1 MELVLVRKY
10 DTSGTNGSVFI
21 GNELICH
28 SIELP
33 WKINQ
38 KRISCV
44 PEGRYELVKRYS
56 AKFKWHLMLMNV
68 PERAYVL
75 IHPANDAQKELKGCI
90 APVTI
95 LVGAGKGYAS
105 VSAMR
110 KLCAIV
116 FPLLEQKEK
125 VYLIIQSNQKKQ

>member
-10 DTSGTNGSVFI
+10 DTSGTNGSIFI

-33 WKINQ
+33 WKTNQ
-38 KRISCV
+38 KSISCV

-68 PERAYVL
+68 PERAYIL

-95 LVGAGKGYAS
+95 LTGEGKGYAS
-105 VSAMR
+105 VSAMN

-116 FPLLEQKEK
+116 FPVMEKKEK
-125 VYLIIQSNQKKQ
+125 VYLNIQSNLKKQ

>member
-10 DTSGTNGSVFI
+10 DTSGTNGSIFI

-33 WKINQ
+33 WKTNQ

-68 PERAYVL
+68 PERAYIL

-95 LVGAGKGYAS
+95 LTGEGKGYAS
-105 VSAMR
+105 VSAMN

>member
-1 MELVLVRKY
+1 MELVLIRKY
-10 DTSGTNGSVFI
+10 DTSGTNGSIFI

-33 WKINQ
+33 WKTNQ
-38 KRISCV
+38 KSISCV

-68 PERAYVL
+68 PERAYIL

-95 LVGAGKGYAS
+95 LTGEGKGYAS
-105 VSAMR
+105 VSAMN

-116 FPLLEQKEK
+116 FPVMEKKEK
-125 VYLIIQSNQKKQ
+125 VYLNIQSNLKKQ

>member
-10 DTSGTNGSVFI
+10 DTSGTNGSIFI
-21 GNELICH
+21 GSELICH

-33 WKINQ
+33 WKTNQ

-68 PERAYVL
+68 PVRAYIL
-75 IHPANDAQKELKGCI
+75 IHPANNALKELKGCI

-95 LVGAGKGYAS
+95 LAGAGKGYAS

>member
-10 DTSGTNGSVFI
+10 DTSGTNGSIFI
-21 GNELICH
+21 DNECICH

-33 WKINQ
+33 WKTNQ

-68 PERAYVL
+68 PERAYIL
-75 IHPANDAQKELKGCI
+75 IHPANNALKELKGCI
-90 APVTI
+90 APVTV
-95 LVGAGKGYAS
+95 LAGAGKGYAS
-105 VSAMR
+105 VSAMN

-116 FPLLEQKEK
+116 FPVMEKKEK
-125 VYLIIQSNQKKQ
+125 VYLNIQSNLKKQ

>member
-1 MELVLVRKY
+1 MELVLIRKY
-10 DTSGTNGSVFI
+10 DTSGTNGSIFI

-33 WKINQ
+33 WKTNQ

-68 PERAYVL
+68 PERAYIL
-75 IHPANDAQKELKGCI
+75 IHPANNALKELKGCI

-95 LVGAGKGYAS
+95 LTDEGKGYAS

>member
-1 MELVLVRKY
+1 MELLLVRKY
-10 DTSGTNGSVFI
+10 DTSGTNGSIFI
-21 GNELICH
+21 GNECICH

-33 WKINQ
+33 WKTNQ

-68 PERAYVL
+68 PERAYIL
-75 IHPANDAQKELKGCI
+75 IHPANNALKELKGCI

-95 LVGAGKGYAS
+95 LAGAGKGYAS

-110 KLCAIV
+110 ILCAIV
-116 FPLLEQKEK
+116 FPVMEKKEK
-125 VYLIIQSNQKKQ
+125 VYLIIQSNLKKQ

>member
-10 DTSGTNGSVFI
+10 DTSGTNGSVFN

-33 WKINQ
+33 WKTNQ
-38 KRISCV
+38 KRISCI

-68 PERAYVL
+68 PERAYIL

-95 LVGAGKGYAS
+95 LTGEGKGYAS
-105 VSAMR
+105 VSAMN

-116 FPLLEQKEK
+116 FPVMEKKEK
-125 VYLIIQSNQKKQ
+125 VYLNIQSNQKKQ